1 MLNRLRIRLT
11 LLYLLV
17 TLLFAGLVSL
27 SAYLMIFYYFQDSN
41 DAALSYKMALTFQ
54 SVRADLPSELNSAL
68 INWEKEHSSQL
79 PSTSTETN
87 NEKDDDLERDDD
99 YASTS
104 SYLIENYEGE
114 LSSIFILPLD
124 LNGRILFNPNPYQPP
139 MSPDLEAVSSALAN
153 GRDLRTGVLDDGSP
167 VRLLTYVAPITSG
180 YGLFQ
185 LGKPVT
191 DQARVLRQLVGGL
204 LIAGALSVFLL
215 GAGSWWMA
223 GRSLRPMQKAWE
235 MQQTF
240 VSNASHEL
248 RTPLTLVRASAEVA
262 QRHTETQGEQSEL
275 LGDII
280 GEVDHMTRL
289 VEDLLLLSRLDA
301 GQLKL
306 EKEPLN
312 VQELL
317 EEISRS
323 FSHLAASREVKLVN
337 SPAEGRVLA
346 DRTRLRQVVLIVLD
360 NALRHSPAGNTIYL
374 GSRLDGKQV
383 KIEIRDSGAG
393 IDAAHL
399 DKLFDRFYQVDSS
412 RSGENKGS
420 GLGLSIAKSLIE
432 AHEGQIKIESQ
443 PGQGTKVY
451 FCLPV
456 LES

>member
-1 MLNRLRIRLT
+1 MLNQLRIRLT
-11 LLYLLV
+11 LLYFLVALL
-17 TLLFAGLVSL
+17 LAGLVSL
-27 SAYLMIFYYFQDSN
+27 SAYLMIFFYFQDSN
-41 DAALSYKMALTFQ
+41 DAALRYKMAVTFQ
-54 SVRADLPSELNSAL
+54 SLGANLPPELNSSL
-68 INWEKEHSSQL
+68 STWEKEHSSQL
-79 PSTSTETN
+79 LSTSDNPGHE
-87 NEKDDDLERDDD
+87 NEDEQENDD
-99 YASTS
+99 YASS
-104 SYLIENYEGE
+104 SAYLIENYEGE

-139 MSPDLEAVSSALAN
+139 MSPDPDAISSAL
-153 GRDLRTGVLDDGSP
+153 GKGYDLRTGVLDDGSP
-167 VRLLTYVAPITSG
+167 VRLLTYVAPLSSG

-185 LGKPVT
+185 LGKPVA
-191 DQARVLRQLVGGL
+191 DQSRVLRQLVGGL
-204 LIAGALSVFLL
+204 LIAGAISVFLL

-262 QRHTETQGEQSEL
+262 QRHSEPLGEQNEL

-280 GEVDHMTRL
+280 SEVDHMTRL

-312 VQELL
+312 LQELL

-323 FSHLAASREVKLVN
+323 FSHLAASREVELLN
-337 SPAEGRVLA
+337 GPSEGRVLA

-360 NALRHSPAGNTIYL
+360 NALRHTPAGNTIYL

-412 RSGENKGS
+412 RGGENKGS

-432 AHEGQIKIESQ
+432 AHEGQIRIESQ
-443 PGQGTKVY
+443 PGQGTKVF
-451 FCLPV
+451 FCLPA
-456 LES
+456 LDG